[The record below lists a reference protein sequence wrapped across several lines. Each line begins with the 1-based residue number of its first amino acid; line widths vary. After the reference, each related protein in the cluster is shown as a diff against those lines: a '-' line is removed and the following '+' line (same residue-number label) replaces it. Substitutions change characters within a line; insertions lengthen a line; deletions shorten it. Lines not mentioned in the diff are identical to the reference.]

1 MPRSTLTPRP
11 VVPLL
16 LAAIFACPT
25 AAGAVEPTLFELV
38 INGESFSVE
47 ANRVV
52 ELTSRRDPEVKYQ
65 VALRIAPTQR
75 IKLNAVRFD
84 YDRLCEVRDDRGR
97 EQRTVRL
104 EHELGFTMLVTDLG
118 GTPLSEET
126 QQEALKL
133 LVDSVVAN
141 VRQQQVQDL
150 EVGAPQPRR
159 FRGASG
165 LGVTIHYRDAQDLGR
180 TYYVYVLS
188 GTRFAVSCV
197 VQYVDNDLEDVRELI
212 GQILNSFAPAR

>member
-1 MPRSTLTPRP
+1 MPRSNLTLRLA
-11 VVPLL
+11 VSLL
-16 LAAIFACPT
+16 PAAILACAT

-38 INGESFSVE
+38 INGESFAVE

-52 ELTSRRDPEVKYQ
+52 ELTSPRDPEVKYQ

-75 IKLNAVRFD
+75 IRLNAVEFD
-84 YDRLCEVRDDRGR
+84 YDRLCELRDDRGR
-97 EQRTVRL
+97 EQRTVRI

-126 QQEALKL
+126 QQEALQL

-141 VRQQQVQDL
+141 VRGQQVQDL
-150 EVGAPQPRR
+150 EVGGPQPRR
-159 FRGASG
+159 FQGASG

-212 GQILNSFAPAR
+212 GQILNSFAPVR

>member
-1 MPRSTLTPRP
+1 MPRSNLTPRLG
-11 VVPLL
+11 VPLL
-16 LAAIFACPT
+16 PAAILACAT

-38 INGESFSVE
+38 INGESFTVE
-47 ANRVV
+47 ANRVL

-75 IKLNAVRFD
+75 IRLNAVQFD

-97 EQRTVRL
+97 EQRTVRI

-118 GTPLSEET
+118 ATPLSEET
-126 QQEALKL
+126 QKEALKL

-141 VRQQQVQDL
+141 VRQQQPADL
-150 EVGAPQPRR
+150 EVGQPRSCR

-165 LGVTIHYRDAQDLGR
+165 RSVTIHYRDAQDLGR

-188 GTRFAVSCV
+188 GARFAVSCV

-212 GQILNSFAPAR
+212 GQILNSFAPVR

>member
-1 MPRSTLTPRP
+1 MPRSNLTPRRA
-11 VVPLL
+11 VALL
-16 LAAIFACPT
+16 PAAILACAT
-25 AAGAVEPTLFELV
+25 AARAVEPTLFELV
-38 INGESFSVE
+38 INGESFAVE
-47 ANRVV
+47 SNRVV

-97 EQRTVRL
+97 EQRTVRI

-126 QQEALKL
+126 QQQALKL

-141 VRQQQVQDL
+141 VREQQVQDL
-150 EVGAPQPRR
+150 EVGQPQSRR
-159 FRGASG
+159 FQGTSG
-165 LGVTIHYRDAQDLGR
+165 LGATIHYRDAQDLGR

-197 VQYVDNDLEDVRELI
+197 VQYVDNDLEDVRDLI
-212 GQILNSFAPAR
+212 GQILNSFAPVR